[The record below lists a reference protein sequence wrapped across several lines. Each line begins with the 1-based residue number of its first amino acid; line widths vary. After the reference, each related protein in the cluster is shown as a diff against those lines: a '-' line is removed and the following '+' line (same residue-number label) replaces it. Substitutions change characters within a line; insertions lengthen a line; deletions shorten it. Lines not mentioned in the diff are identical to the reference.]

1 LSASIRCIIKGNQG
15 MTVDMSKLRW
25 ACRRGMLELDSML
38 APFFEHHYVD
48 LSTSLQQDFQRLLEC
63 SDMEL
68 FRCLLRAET
77 PSDTSLALI
86 LGVIREKHQA
96 CYSG

>member
-1 LSASIRCIIKGNQG
+1 MSAELSR
-15 MTVDMSKLRW
+15 LRW

-38 APFFEHHYVD
+38 APFLEHHYLD
-48 LSTSLQQDFQRLLEC
+48 LSAPLQQDFQRLLEC

-77 PSDTSLALI
+77 PSDTSLELI

-96 CYSG
+96 RHSG

>member
-1 LSASIRCIIKGNQG
+1 MNAEL
-15 MTVDMSKLRW
+15 SKLRW

-38 APFFEHHYVD
+38 APFFEQHYLD
-48 LSTSLQQDFQRLLEC
+48 LSVPLQQDFQRLLEC

-77 PSDTSLALI
+77 PSDTSLELI
-86 LGVIREKHQA
+86 WGVIREKHQA
-96 CYSG
+96 RYSG

>member
-1 LSASIRCIIKGNQG
+1 MNAEL
-15 MTVDMSKLRW
+15 SKLRW

-48 LSTSLQQDFQRLLEC
+48 LSAPLQQDFQRLLAC
-63 SDMEL
+63 SDLEL
-68 FRCLLRAET
+68 FRCLLRSET
-77 PSDTSLALI
+77 PSDTSLELI

-96 CYSG
+96 CHSG